1 MAAKDREE
9 KQSGFVVND
18 RRLFGDDGELRQDV
32 VAAEERAAERE
43 RAANEAQQRANEERA
58 AQQRAS
64 QPEEPPPAEADANV
78 DGPTTEE
85 HEASADAYAASTRQ
99 VDERIRKELSKH
111 GRSEQARDLEMNF
124 EKFVASLY
132 MTTLMQLG
140 LAAPPGEKPV
150 LDLIGARQTIDILG
164 ILNDKTRGN
173 LTPAEESTLRNVLYE
188 LRMAYLEVT
197 NLIANPPKDG
207 VQPAN

>member
-1 MAAKDREE
+1 MATKDKEE
-9 KQSGFVVND
+9 KQAGFVVND

-32 VAAEERAAERE
+32 VEAEERAAERE
-43 RAANEAQQRANEERA
+43 RAANEAQQRANQERE
-58 AQQRAS
+58 AQQKAV
-64 QPEEPPPAEADANV
+64 QPEEPAAETLPEGE
-78 DGPTTEE
+78 GPTIEE
-85 HEASADAYAASTRQ
+85 NKASADAYAESTKKM
-99 VDERIRKELSKH
+99 DYRIRKELDKQ
-111 GRSEQARDLEMNF
+111 GRTEQARDLEMNF

-140 LAAPPGEKPV
+140 LAAPQGEKPM

-164 ILNDKTRGN
+164 LLNDKTKGN
-173 LTPAEESTLRNVLYE
+173 LTPTEESTLRNVVYE

-207 VQPAN
+207 VPPSK